1 MAIKLAFS
9 TVACPDWTTDEVARR
24 AAEMGYQG
32 VELRTLGDGSSMLSS
47 DPALTDT
54 AKVVEA
60 YRKANIEPM
69 CLSTSIA
76 LHHKNDTESRK
87 AMKQAREAIDLAAAL
102 GCPYVRL
109 FGHEV
114 RPGDNRRAT
123 IIRIAQRASELA
135 DKAGEQGVQVLLEN
149 AGSYNTAKEWW
160 WVFNLISNP
169 MVGMCWN
176 VANAA
181 SAGEPPA
188 VSVPNLNSR
197 IRVAKVKD
205 ADIGSGS
212 GFVQLG
218 DGSCQIQQFVKRLMG
233 VGFNGYITVEWDRL
247 WLNDALAPADEYLPE
262 AHARLTGWIKA
273 ITDEMQDARDKAAA
287 AAAKAAAKKK

>member
-1 MAIKLAFS
+1 MPIKLAFS
-9 TVACPDWTTDEVARR
+9 TVACPNWTLDEVAKR

-32 VELRTLGDGSSMLSS
+32 VELRTLGQGSSMLSS
-47 DPALTDT
+47 DPALTDS
-54 AKVVEA
+54 AKVADVFS
-60 YRKANIEPM
+60 KAGIEPM

-76 LHHKNDTESRK
+76 LHHKHDTPARQ

-114 RPGDNRRAT
+114 RPGDNRRST
-123 IIRIAQRASELA
+123 IIRIAERASELA
-135 DKAGEQGVQVLLEN
+135 DRAGEKGVQVLLEN

-181 SAGEPPA
+181 SAGEPPS

-218 DGSCQIQQFVKRLMG
+218 DGTCEIPQFIKRLMG
-233 VGFNGYITVEWDRL
+233 IGFNGYITVEWDRL
-247 WLNDALAPADEYLPE
+247 WLGDALAPAEEVLPE
-262 AHARLTGWIKA
+262 SHARLTAWIKA

>member
-9 TVACPDWTTDEVARR
+9 TVACPNWTLDEVAQR
-24 AAEMGYQG
+24 AADMGYQG
-32 VELRTLGDGSSMLSS
+32 VELRTLGQGSSMLSS
-47 DPALTDT
+47 DPALTDS
-54 AKVVEA
+54 AKVVDIFG
-60 YRKANIEPM
+60 KAGIEPM

-76 LHHKNDTESRK
+76 LHHKHDTPARQ
-87 AMKQAREAIDLAAAL
+87 AMKQAREAIDLAAEL

-114 RPGDNRRAT
+114 RPGDSRRST
-123 IIRIAQRASELA
+123 IIRIAERASELA
-135 DKAGEQGVQVLLEN
+135 DRAGEKGVQVLLEN

-181 SAGEPPA
+181 SAGEPPS

-218 DGSCQIQQFVKRLMG
+218 DGTCEIQQFIKRLMG
-233 VGFNGYITVEWDRL
+233 IGFNGYITVEWDRL
-247 WLNDALAPADEYLPE
+247 WLGDALAPAEEVLPE
-262 AHARLTGWIKA
+262 SHARLTAWIKA